1 MKKIKNF
8 AFSRLVKLELPDLAE
23 SVIKKM
29 DDYDPELLKIKE
41 AFDLL
46 AEMQPQINLLRL
58 SYGPHEITKELHV
71 LRKKRQT
78 FASLITYQT
87 KALSKDEMEEAY
99 EAIKL
104 VRGAV
109 NIHLKN
115 LGRKG
120 DRIIH
125 QNLLEFF
132 RKIEESAEL
141 EAAFESL
148 GFTNYLDELQSVHS
162 TIEELWS
169 ARKIS
174 INQRPDV
181 YLPPISKSV
190 REALRNFFFQ
200 INLAQ
205 KRNVELDY
213 SQLVVDMNAELN
225 VFRGVIGMREA
236 INKKKAEEAIDG
248 EGEVDNDGIIEEDAD
263 ESDDPI
269 ETTQFAGRMMHMN
282 AETVNVNGNGF
293 ENGELDEK
301 KTAAQSTKQ
310 LQLPI
315 IEERGTN
322 M

>member
-1 MKKIKNF
+1 MHNIKSF
-8 AFSRLVKLELPDLAE
+8 PLSRLRKLELPDLAE
-23 SVIKKM
+23 SIINVM

-46 AEMQPQINLLRL
+46 AEMQPQINLLKL
-58 SYGPHEITKELHV
+58 SYGPHRLTKELDV
-71 LRKKRQT
+71 LRKKRAT
-78 FASLITYQT
+78 YISLIVYQS
-87 KALSKDEMEEAY
+87 KALSGDEMDEDS
-99 EAIKL
+99 EAICL
-104 VRGAV
+104 VSEIV

-115 LGRKG
+115 VRTQGN
-120 DRIIH
+120 RIIH

-132 RKIEESAEL
+132 RKTEESAEL

-174 INQRPDV
+174 INLRPDV
-181 YLPPISKSV
+181 YLPPVARAV